1 MPKSLKDKREQNPYN
16 IIVIGASGSGKTTLA
31 STAHGKQYWFCFEDG
46 LTSLLGKPELYTS
59 MEYDTYLCT
68 SDAQTAG
75 DSWKRAF
82 EKLTSLSKDLNGYD
96 TIVIDS
102 ISSMTEVVL
111 QAVQKNL
118 RNFGKA
124 PSHGLSNPYEPWTN
138 LCIGCTNFVRG
149 LLALP
154 CNVVLIAHEISDK
167 SDDGRMYWQIQGE
180 GAKFPNW
187 LPKSVDELW
196 RMETTNVKGEEKYT
210 LRTRGGRGFQ
220 AKSRMASIGNF
231 KPEEV
236 PNIAD
241 LVDRFNNNLHK
252 E

>member
-1 MPKSLKDKREQNPYN
+1 MTKTLHDKRERNPYK

-31 STAHGKQYWFCFEDG
+31 STSHGKQYWFCFEDG
-46 LTSLLGKPELYTS
+46 LTSLLGKSELYDS
-59 MEYDTYLCT
+59 MKYDTYLCT
-68 SDAQTAG
+68 SEEKSAG
-75 DSWKRAF
+75 DSWKRDYD
-82 EKLTSLSKDLNGYD
+82 KLTSLSKDLECYD

-149 LLALP
+149 LLSLP
-154 CNVVLIAHEISDK
+154 CNVILIAHELHEK
-167 SDDGRMYWQIQGE
+167 GDDGRMYWQIQGE
-180 GAKFPNW
+180 GTKFPNW

-196 RMETTNVKGEEKYT
+196 RMEVTSLKGEDKYI

-220 AKSRMASIGNF
+220 AKSRMAPIG
-231 KPEEV
+231 KYQAEEE
-236 PNIAD
+236 PNIAA
-241 LVDRFNNNLHK
+241 LVDRFNQNLHK